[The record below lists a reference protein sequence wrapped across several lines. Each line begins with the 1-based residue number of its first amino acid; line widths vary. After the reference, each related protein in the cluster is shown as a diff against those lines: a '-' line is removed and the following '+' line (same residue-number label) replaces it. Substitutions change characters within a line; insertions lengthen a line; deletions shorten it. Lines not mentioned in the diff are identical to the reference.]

1 MTNPYKTTPYVR
13 HVNKIPFR
21 HRSKWGSGVLRGWV
35 EWCCAHCRMD
45 HIQYPN
51 ILEGGRQWAIRGMCF
66 RLFFN
71 LLLVLFIGT
80 FQKWNLWHTSSTHG
94 ATFTSSMHA
103 HIANNLRELESRL
116 FRNVQYIQR
125 QNYGVPG
132 KKTDKYAC
140 GLGRSNPNSASK
152 QTIQEIKLIPVLSA
166 FQQWKERGMGK
177 TVSPCSVQTIEL
189 TLIMIFP
196 LLH

>member
-1 MTNPYKTTPYVR
+1 MLDMLTR
-13 HVNKIPFR
+13 FPFGIGANV
-21 HRSKWGSGVLRGWV
+21 GSGVLRGWV
-35 EWCCAHCRMD
+35 EWCCAQCRMD

-51 ILEGGRQWAIRGMCF
+51 MLEGGRQWAIRGMCF

-140 GLGRSNPNSASK
+140 GLGRSNPNSTSK
-152 QTIQEIKLIPVLSA
+152 QLIQEIKLIPVLSEKREEWERLLVRAMFRACCISA
-166 FQQWKERGMGK
+166 FQFALR
-177 TVSPCSVQTIEL
+177 
-189 TLIMIFP
+189 
-196 LLH
+196 